1 MDLNADLLRNFW
13 RCRQSSNLRFRKF
26 FVEPHSFRGSFLFF
40 FLLWAFGQKKYFR
53 KKICMIENFHSACPK
68 KFFREKS
75 SSLIRSFVHK
85 CFPTLRHMF
94 SEIWQTFVRHAVK
107 LALQN
112 SRRFWWRETRSF
124 RKKNN
129 CITVFGFW
137 ARDFWTFREHFWQG
151 CQNWFIHVDRNFVW
165 K

>member
-1 MDLNADLLRNFW
+1 MRILFGIFGVVAKVPTYVSANFLW
-13 RCRQSSNLRFRKF
+13 NHIVFEGVFYFSFCFR
-26 FVEPHSFRGSFLFF
+26 PLD
-40 FLLWAFGQKKYFR
+40 KKSIFE
-53 KKICMIENFHSACPK
+53 KKSAWLKIFILHAQK
-68 KFFREKS
+68 KFFRDKS
-75 SSLIRSFVHK
+75 FSLIRSFVHK
-85 CFPTLRHMF
+85 CFPTLRDMF

-151 CQNWFIHVDRNFVW
+151 CQNCFIHVDRKFFW